1 MELEDIIK
9 KVVSEVNRT
18 LCQYEKNWI
27 SCERT
32 HGGERERC
40 ESFEHFIELR
50 FNRECYKI
58 PELQKL
64 ILATDGH
71 LFRCTS
77 LDDPDIEKRKFSL
90 AHLEML
96 DLSEIRDEDTDIKEM
111 LAEVQKLFGGRK
123 LSFNSVK
130 KKIKFTIED

>member
-1 MELEDIIK
+1 MELEEIIK

-18 LCQYEKNWI
+18 LCQYEKSWV

-32 HGGERERC
+32 PGGDRERC

-64 ILATDGH
+64 ILATEGH

-77 LDDPDIEKRKFSL
+77 LEDSDPEKRKFGL

-123 LSFNSVK
+123 LSFNGVK
-130 KKIKFTIED
+130 KKIKFKIED

>member
-1 MELEDIIK
+1 MDLEKIIR

-18 LCQYEKNWI
+18 LGQYEKGWV

-32 HGGERERC
+32 PGGERERC

-64 ILATDGH
+64 IIATEGH

-77 LDDPDIEKRKFSL
+77 LEEPDLEKHKFEL

-111 LAEVQKLFGGRK
+111 LTTVQKLFGGRK
-123 LSFNSVK
+123 ISFNSVR
-130 KKIKFTIED
+130 KKIKFKIED

>member
-1 MELEDIIK
+1 MELEEIIK

-18 LCQYEKNWI
+18 LCQYEKSWV
-27 SCERT
+27 SCERMP
-32 HGGERERC
+32 GGGRERC

-64 ILATDGH
+64 ILATEGH

-77 LDDPDIEKRKFSL
+77 LDDPDLNKNKFSM
-90 AHLEML
+90 AHVEML

-111 LAEVQKLFGGRK
+111 LIEVQKLFGGRK

-130 KKIKFTIED
+130 KKIKFKIED

>member
-1 MELEDIIK
+1 MDLEEIVK

-18 LCQYEKNWI
+18 LGQYEKSWV

-32 HGGERERC
+32 PGGERERC

-71 LFRCTS
+71 LFKCTS
-77 LDDPDIEKRKFSL
+77 LEEPDTEKRKFKV
-90 AHLEML
+90 AHVEML
-96 DLSEIRDEDTDIKEM
+96 GLDEIRDEDADIKEM
-111 LAEVQKLFGGRK
+111 LEEVQKLFGGRK
-123 LSFNSVK
+123 ISFNSVR
-130 KKIKFTIED
+130 KKIKFKIED

>member
-1 MELEDIIK
+1 MELEEIIK

-18 LCQYEKNWI
+18 LCQYEKSWV

-32 HGGERERC
+32 PGGERERC

-77 LDDPDIEKRKFSL
+77 LEDIDLDKRKYSI
-90 AHLEML
+90 AHVEML
-96 DLSEIRDEDTDIKEM
+96 GLDEIRDEDEDIKKM
-111 LAEVQKLFGGRK
+111 LEEVQKLFGGRK
-123 LSFNSVK
+123 LSFNSVR
-130 KKIKFTIED
+130 KKIKFKIEE

>member
-9 KVVSEVNRT
+9 TVVSEVNRT
-18 LCQYEKNWI
+18 LCQYEKSWI

-32 HGGERERC
+32 PGGERERC
-40 ESFEHFIELR
+40 ESFEHSIELR

-71 LFRCTS
+71 LFRCTQ
-77 LDDPDIEKRKFSL
+77 LDDPDLDKHKFGT
-90 AHLEML
+90 AHVEML
-96 DLSEIRDEDTDIKEM
+96 DLSEIRDEDTDIKERVGK
-111 LAEVQKLFGGRK
+111 VQKVLGGRK
-123 LSFNSVK
+123 ISINSVK
-130 KKIKFTIED
+130 KKIKFKIED

>member
-1 MELEDIIK
+1 MDLEEIIK

-18 LCQYEKNWI
+18 LCQYEKNWV

-32 HGGERERC
+32 PGGERERC

-64 ILATDGH
+64 ILATEGH

-77 LDDPDIEKRKFSL
+77 LDDPDLEKHKFKL
-90 AHLEML
+90 AHVEML

-111 LAEVQKLFGGRK
+111 LIEVQKLFGGRK
-123 LSFNSVK
+123 ISFNGVK
-130 KKIKFTIED
+130 KKIKFKIEN

>member
-1 MELEDIIK
+1 MDLEKIIR

-18 LCQYEKNWI
+18 LGQYEKDWV
-27 SCERT
+27 SCERIP
-32 HGGERERC
+32 GGERERC

-64 ILATDGH
+64 IIATEGH

-77 LDDPDIEKRKFSL
+77 IEEPDLEKHKFEL

-96 DLSEIRDEDTDIKEM
+96 DLSEIRDEDVDIKEM
-111 LAEVQKLFGGRK
+111 LTTVQELFGGRK
-123 LSFNSVK
+123 ISFNSVR
-130 KKIKFTIED
+130 KKIKFKIED